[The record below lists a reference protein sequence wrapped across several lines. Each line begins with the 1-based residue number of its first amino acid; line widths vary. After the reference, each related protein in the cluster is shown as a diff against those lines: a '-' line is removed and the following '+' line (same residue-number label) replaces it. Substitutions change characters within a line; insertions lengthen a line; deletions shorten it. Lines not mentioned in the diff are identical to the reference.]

1 MINIKK
7 LSLIVFIIYVGGC
20 MDPNQEDIWSVKVD
34 VVLNTN
40 GFCRSLSVSN
50 DTAYVAAGQSGV
62 QIWDLNNEVKLQNY
76 FGYIQDF
83 ANIEFDDI
91 VLVKRDE
98 VNNLIFVTESNKKVK
113 IFESFIDTQFVYRN
127 EIMSDRTKDYIS
139 FSSSNNRFT
148 MFVADNDD
156 GLKWGKYRPDT
167 TVDVFTGSVSI
178 NWLPVVG
185 GEILSEGKPLGIDS
199 DGESKV
205 VMAVDQLGVEFF
217 SFDTIG
223 NEPTFTKKI
232 DLEGNAEQIKLAET
246 GVFVSC
252 DDAGAYFI
260 SNSYIEFDEGSL
272 TQFAMDLTV
281 DHISTNNNIAI
292 LSLGSSGIALY
303 DISDPKNPISKGI
316 FDIGYVYKSYVW
328 KDRFLLCTR
337 SGIKIISINQ

>member
-7 LSLIVFIIYVGGC
+7 HSLIGFIIYLGGC
-20 MDPNQEDIWSVKVD
+20 MEPNEENIWSVQVD
-34 VVLNTN
+34 GVLNTE
-40 GFCRSLSVSN
+40 GFCRSLSISN

-62 QIWDLNNEVKLQNY
+62 QIWDLNNEVKLQNH

-113 IFESFIDTQFVYRN
+113 IFESTVDSQFVYRN

-167 TVDVFTGSVSI
+167 TVDIFTDLVSI

-199 DGESKV
+199 DGQSKI

-217 SFDTIG
+217 SFDTIS
-223 NEPTFTKKI
+223 NEPAFTKKI
-232 DLEGNAEQIKLAET
+232 DLQGNAEQVKLT
-246 GVFVSC
+246 QSGVFVSC
-252 DDAGAYFI
+252 DDAGAYFV
-260 SNSYIEFDEGSL
+260 SNSYIESDEGSL
-272 TQFAMDLTV
+272 TRFATDLTV
-281 DHISTNNNIAI
+281 DHISIYNNIAI
-292 LSLGSSGIALY
+292 LSIGSSGIALY
-303 DISDPKNPISKGI
+303 DISDPENPISRGI
-316 FDIGYVYKSYVW
+316 FDVGYVYKSYGW
-328 KDRFLLCTR
+328 KDKFHLCTR
-337 SGIKIISINQ
+337 SGVKIISINQ